1 MVCKNR
7 GAKLRYNRRLTSVK
21 TQSATRI
28 ISNTDGNKTCESCG
42 GKFDSSR
49 PVKRFCTS
57 KCQRREEGQRRY
69 YRLKGKAAKKTR
81 TCVIC
86 SGTFTVN
93 RLNVTCSKACREQL
107 LKRARKKYNDASRAR
122 TIAKR
127 LANGWT
133 PNKHREVE
141 EAVIYEEVFIFK
153 RCEICDAEYRAR
165 GIYDKYC
172 GKKCMWKAANR
183 RRKRDISNRLVRAYY
198 AAIKRAC
205 GGSLKTMKW
214 SHKFGYTPTELCK
227 HIESKMLIGMTWAN
241 YGSVWHVDHR
251 QPIADVRRCGAD
263 ICDIFALDN
272 LMPRFATTEVSKRFG
287 WNQTGNLNKGA
298 NATAVADI

>member
-1 MVCKNR
+1 MNDH
-7 GAKLRYNRRLTSVK
+7 N
-21 TQSATRI
+21 QSG
-28 ISNTDGNKTCESCG
+28 NTNGNKTCESCG
-42 GKFDSSR
+42 GKFDSSH
-49 PVKRFCTS
+49 PAKRFCTS
-57 KCQRREEGQRRY
+57 KCQHREEKRRRY
-69 YRLKGKAAKKTR
+69 YRLKGKATKKTK

-86 SGTFTVN
+86 SAHFVAVKS
-93 RLNVTCSKACREQL
+93 NVTCSDACREERIKRERKKWNGITNAK
-107 LKRARKKYNDASRAR
+107 KRAEKLD
-122 TIAKR
+122 T
-127 LANGWT
+127 GWV
-133 PNKHREVE
+133 PNKRRKAGK
-141 EAVIYEEVFIFK
+141 AVIYEEVFIFK

-165 GIYDKYC
+165 GIHDKYC